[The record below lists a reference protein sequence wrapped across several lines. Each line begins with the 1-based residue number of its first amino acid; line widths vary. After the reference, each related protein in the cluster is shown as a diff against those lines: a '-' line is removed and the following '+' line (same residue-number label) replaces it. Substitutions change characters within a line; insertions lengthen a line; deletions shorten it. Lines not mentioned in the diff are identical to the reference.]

1 MIRCRLATETGI
13 APAELSEYASSDPE
27 GSLFYFEDDVKLF
40 LSVEDTRMMMM
51 DTTEDAGCVTYLE
64 LCFGDSPLCERDSL
78 QSVGAQGMKFYCTAA
93 VAYADAHARRRMYQ
107 SILQTGKKVRGS
119 MATDVLIRDMEDKSF
134 ISIGMPLFFQA
145 AEFGSDIEGSVI
157 GQKPVC
163 SMDVN
168 QLSNRYCTMGLSL

>member
-1 MIRCRLATETGI
+1 M
-13 APAELSEYASSDPE
+13 
-27 GSLFYFEDDVKLF
+27 
-40 LSVEDTRMMMM
+40 
-51 DTTEDAGCVTYLE
+51 TYLE
-64 LCFGDSPLCERDSL
+64 LCFGDSHFASVTHCD
-78 QSVGAQGMKFYCTAA
+78 VGAQGMKFYCMLLSPMQMLMLGAECTNQFANWE
-93 VAYADAHARRRMYQ
+93 
-107 SILQTGKKVRGS
+107 KVRGS

-134 ISIGMPLFFQA
+134 ISIGMPLFFA